1 MTYQGNLLLD
11 KMLPLISMLHKEDSI
26 ESCDHIPRSKVLTPP
41 GKESE

>member
-1 MTYQGNLLLD
+1 MTYLGNLLLD

-26 ESCDHIPRSKVLTPP
+26 ESCENIPLLKVLTPP